1 MTLAAEPIAL
11 LDSGDE
17 PATRPIEPSLT
28 NLRAGIELFL
38 FVSLSFL
45 GMPIQGLFVA
55 LKMRRARAA
64 FPVLYHRILTR
75 FILGMKIHQVGT
87 PATGGPVLLVANHNS
102 WLDIPVLGAT
112 GPLSFI
118 AKSEVAAWP
127 LFGWLAKLQRTVFVE
142 RNAKTKAAA
151 QAAELLGRLKD
162 GDRLV
167 LFAEGTSS
175 DGNRVLPFNSS
186 LFGVAQLAEMD
197 NELPPLIVQPV
208 TVSYTRVHGVPMGRY
223 YRPFFA
229 WYGDMEMAPHLWAA
243 FGLGP
248 IDVVVTYHEPLT
260 LKEAGNRKK
269 LALQAEERTR
279 AGMVNALHRAA

>member
-1 MTLAAEPIAL
+1 MTTVAEPVALIA
-11 LDSGDE
+11 GDVA
-17 PATRPIEPSLT
+17 PTTRPIEPSLT
-28 NLRAGIELFL
+28 SLRAGVELFL

-55 LKMRRARAA
+55 LKMKRARAT
-64 FPVLYHRILTR
+64 FPVIYHRILTR

-87 PATGGPVLLVANHNS
+87 PANDGPVLMVANHNS

-118 AKSEVAAWP
+118 AKSEVAGWP

-142 RNAKTKAAA
+142 RDAKTKAAE
-151 QAAELLGRLKD
+151 QAAELLGRLKA
-162 GDRLV
+162 GDKLV

-197 NELPPLIVQPV
+197 NELPPLKVQPV

-269 LALQAEERTR
+269 LARQAEERTR
-279 AGMVNALHRAA
+279 AGMVGALHRAA